1 LRHPPNGATGEAVP
15 EGREGS
21 RPMICVLSLVVGL
34 AGFGVFVGAISKI
47 VRVGRQQQAEQ
58 KLRAAL
64 DK

>member
-1 LRHPPNGATGEAVP
+1 
-15 EGREGS
+15 
-21 RPMICVLSLVVGL
+21 MICVLSLVVGL

-58 KLRAAL
+58 KRRAAL